1 MSAEPDVEWILPADA
16 TAGAWAAGLP
26 SVGELRRVDEQTFC
40 WRVLDT
46 FDQRLL
52 AAGWML
58 AIDPVAGCCL
68 ILRERS
74 RTWHQVPWA
83 ASEPRWAAD
92 LDGLPEQATLAR
104 LIGLRALLPQFKLR
118 HHRQTWISVTEEPA
132 ASAEF
137 QWFEE
142 CWSRVGDPEQ
152 PSAETPLSARLRVK
166 APKGSRKR
174 LRELGAAFRQA
185 GWVPADRSPYAEAV
199 ASVETPRP
207 DSTGKRVVI
216 TDPELRADAT
226 VKRILRGLFDAQL
239 RNEAGALAETDT
251 EFLHDYRIAV
261 RRARALLG
269 QMGRVFPAGV
279 TARFGRQFAELA
291 AVTGP
296 ARDWDVFLLALPHL
310 DARLPE
316 AMRGQLDPVRA
327 LVVERARAAH
337 ARLNARLRSAAH
349 RRFVETW
356 TAFLDKPV
364 PRRPSAEHA
373 VAPIGELAS
382 RRIWKL
388 YRRVLREG
396 RAITDQSPA
405 EALHDLRKTAK
416 KLRYQMECFQDL
428 YDAERLALLLR
439 HLKKLQNLLGEFQDA
454 SVQIVHLRDLAEV
467 LGRQGAS
474 LDSLLAVGALLA
486 ILHDD
491 QARQRRHLADVF
503 DTFASHG
510 HRKQFRRLFRQ
521 PPVAGQADGGSGAG

>member
-1 MSAEPDVEWILPADA
+1 MSAEPDVEWVLPAGA
-16 TAGAWAAGLP
+16 TAGAWAAALS
-26 SVGELRRVDEQTFC
+26 SVGEPRRVSEQTFC

-58 AIDPVAGCCL
+58 GIDPDAGCCL
-68 ILRERS
+68 ILQERS
-74 RTWHQVPWA
+74 GAWHQVPWV

-92 LDGLPEQATLAR
+92 LDGLPGHANLAR
-104 LIGLRALLPQFKLR
+104 LIGLRALLPQFSLKN
-118 HHRQTWISVTEEPA
+118 HRQTWVSVAEKPG

-142 CWSRVGDPEQ
+142 HWVRVNDPEH
-152 PSAETPLSARLRVK
+152 PSAETPLRARLRVQ

-174 LRELGAAFRQA
+174 LRELREDFRRA

-199 ASVETPRP
+199 ALAATPWP
-207 DSTGKRVVI
+207 DSAGKRVVV
-216 TDPELRADAT
+216 TDPGLRADAA
-226 VKRILRGLFDAQL
+226 VKRILRGLLDAQQ

-261 RRARALLG
+261 RRTRALLG
-269 QMGRVFPAGV
+269 QMGRAFPAGIM
-279 TARFGRQFAELA
+279 ARFGRQFAELA

-296 ARDWDVFLLALPHL
+296 ARDWDVFQLALPCL

-316 AMRGQLDPVRA
+316 TMRGQLDPVRV
-327 LVVERARAAH
+327 LVDERARVAH

-356 TAFLDKPV
+356 AAFLDKPA
-364 PRRPSAEHA
+364 PRRPSAELA
-373 VAPIGELAS
+373 VTPIGELAS

-416 KLRYQMECFQDL
+416 KLRYQMEIFQDF
-428 YDAERLALLLR
+428 YDAERLARLLR

-454 SVQIVHLRDLAEV
+454 SVQIGHLRDLADE
-467 LGRQGAS
+467 LGRRDAS

-510 HRKQFRRLFRQ
+510 HRKQFRRLFRPAPDTEQ
-521 PPVAGQADGGSGAG
+521 SPARDGTE